1 MFRIAL
7 HFESITPLTAEQ
19 FNCRFIGRKFV
30 RGQQIDGFYFLQRAL
45 AVNVKYAQAI
55 DFIIKKIKTIRQVA
69 AHREKI
75 QQRAARGVFAVLHN
89 LVNMAITGTVQLRTQ
104 GITR

>member
-1 MFRIAL
+1 M
-7 HFESITPLTAEQ
+7 
-19 FNCRFIGRKFV
+19 
-30 RGQQIDGFYFLQRAL
+30 RGQQIDRFYFFQRTL

-75 QQRAARGVFAVLHN
+75 QQRAARGVFAVFHHLI
-89 LVNMAITGTVQLRTQ
+89 NMAITGAVQLRTQ
-104 GITR
+104 GIAR